1 MTSMHTVEQT
11 VPATFQVGVFA
22 LIRHRDA
29 YLIVR
34 PYTLLLP
41 GGDQGLPGL
50 LLGLSGGQN
59 LVEMNLRRVIREH
72 VKLVVSDLQLIGSH
86 TSRGP
91 QGSGAD
97 ARLNMIFGT
106 EYSAGILAPDP
117 ELIGAADWIPQQVL
131 LESGAYPEWLA
142 SAVREFE
149 STQATA
155 VRDEPTQLRLRF
167 GRRR

>member
-22 LIRHRDA
+22 LIRHRGA

-34 PYTLLLP
+34 PHQPLLP

-50 LLGLSGGQN
+50 LLGLSSGQN
-59 LVEMNLRRVIREH
+59 LVEMNLRRVIREQ
-72 VKLVVSDLQLIGSH
+72 VKLVVSDLKLIGSH
-86 TSRGP
+86 ASRGP
-91 QGSGAD
+91 QDSGAD

-106 EYSAGILAPDP
+106 EYSAGILAPNAD
-117 ELIGAADWIPQQVL
+117 LITAADWIPQREL
-131 LESGAYPEWLA
+131 LETGAYPEWLA
-142 SAVREFE
+142 AAVREFE
-149 STQATA
+149 TTQGAA
-155 VRDEPTQLRLRF
+155 APDEPAQPRLRF